1 MVSESLSGAKL
12 TLAVQAASL
21 AWAESEAEAQTS
33 SGGDTQA
40 LLGPGGPGLRG
51 RGTVGSL
58 DRGAGAGSPQR
69 SLRETHRSGHVFL
82 AGRTEPS
89 WKV

>member
-21 AWAESEAEAQTS
+21 AWDESEAQKS

-58 DRGAGAGSPQR
+58 DGGAGAGSPQS
-69 SLRETHRSGHVFL
+69 SLRETHGSGHAFS
-82 AGRTEPS
+82 AGRTEHS